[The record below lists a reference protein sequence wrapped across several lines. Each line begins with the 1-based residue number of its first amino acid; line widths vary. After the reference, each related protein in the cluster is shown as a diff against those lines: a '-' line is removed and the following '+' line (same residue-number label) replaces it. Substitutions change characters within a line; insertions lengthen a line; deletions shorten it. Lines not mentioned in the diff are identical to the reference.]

1 VQLVQKLVDDGDGK
15 CILDCDGVECP
26 VVYAETP
33 RATSFLDKQY
43 RRREGKE
50 ATSNQPLVQHGRA
63 LPIQLVLVG
72 SRVPVRPDR
81 DRRRPRE
88 KGDGVIPGSRWW
100 HASGLGED
108 ASELSQERRQKI
120 CIVAR
125 LEAGAGRSRYAP
137 PAYLAALVLNRHG
150 QCAEIP

>member
-1 VQLVQKLVDDGDGK
+1 M
-15 CILDCDGVECP
+15 
-26 VVYAETP
+26 
-33 RATSFLDKQY
+33 
-43 RRREGKE
+43 
-50 ATSNQPLVQHGRA
+50 
-63 LPIQLVLVG
+63 G

-120 CIVAR
+120 YIVAR

-137 PAYLAALVLNRHG
+137 PAYLAAFRGGSRARAAARDELMMPL
-150 QCAEIP
+150 